1 MKKICVIGGGTM
13 GSGIVEVFAKAGYD
27 VIIRDINQA
36 IMEKAVKTIEKN
48 LERQVSKGKLVI
60 TEQKEI
66 LARIEGS
73 NDIEKLKK
81 CDLVIEAISEN
92 IEIKKDVFKFLDEN
106 CSDKTILATNTSSLS
121 ITELANLT
129 KRPEKVIGMHFF
141 NPAPVMKLVEVIKG
155 IHTDPK
161 VKEEIM
167 ELAVKLGKTPVE
179 ADESPGFLV
188 NRMLVPMINEAIGI
202 FAEGIASAEDIDTA
216 MKLGANH
223 PIGPLALGDLIGNDV
238 CLAIM
243 EVLYKEYGDPKYRPH
258 PLLKKMVRGNLLGRK
273 TGKGFFNYN

>member
-1 MKKICVIGGGTM
+1 M
-13 GSGIVEVFAKAGYD
+13 GSGIVEVFAKAGYH
-27 VIIRDINQA
+27 VIIRDVNQTVIENA
-36 IMEKAVKTIEKN
+36 IKRIEKN
-48 LERQVSKGKLVI
+48 LERQVAKGKLEI
-60 TEQKEI
+60 KEQNET

-73 NDIEKLKK
+73 NEIEILKK

-92 IEIKKDVFKFLDEN
+92 IEIKKDIFKFLDEN
-106 CSDKTILATNTSSLS
+106 CSSQTILATNTSSLS
-121 ITELANLT
+121 ITELANIT
-129 KRPEKVIGMHFF
+129 KRPEKVIGIHFF

-179 ADESPGFLV
+179 VDDSPGFLV
-188 NRMLVPMINEAIGI
+188 NRMLVPMINEGIGI
-202 FAEGIASAEDIDTA
+202 LAEGIASKEDIDTA

-223 PIGPLALGDLIGNDV
+223 PIGPLALADLIGNDV

-243 EVLYKEYGDPKYRPH
+243 EVLYKEYGDPKYRAH

-273 TGKGFFNYN
+273 IGKGFYNYS

>member
-1 MKKICVIGGGTM
+1 MEKICVIGGGSM
-13 GSGIVEVFAKAGYD
+13 GSGIVEVFAKAGYH
-27 VIIRDINQA
+27 VIIRDVNQIVIENA
-36 IMEKAVKTIEKN
+36 IKRIEKN
-48 LERQVSKGKLVI
+48 LERQVAKGKLE
-60 TEQKEI
+60 TQEQNET

-73 NDIEKLKK
+73 NEIEILKK

-92 IEIKKDVFKFLDEN
+92 IEIKKDIFKFLDEN
-106 CSDKTILATNTSSLS
+106 CSNQTILATNTSSLS
-121 ITELANLT
+121 ITELANIT
-129 KRPEKVIGMHFF
+129 KRPEKVIGIHFF

-179 ADESPGFLV
+179 VDDSPGFLV
-188 NRMLVPMINEAIGI
+188 NRMLVPMINEGIGI
-202 FAEGIASAEDIDTA
+202 LAEGIASKEDIDTA

-223 PIGPLALGDLIGNDV
+223 PIGPLALADLIGNDV

-243 EVLYKEYGDPKYRPH
+243 EVLYKEYGDPKYRAH

-273 TGKGFFNYN
+273 IGKGFYNYS

>member
-1 MKKICVIGGGTM
+1 M
-13 GSGIVEVFAKAGYD
+13 GSGIVEVFAKAGYH
-27 VIIRDINQA
+27 VIIRDVNQTVIENA
-36 IMEKAVKTIEKN
+36 IKRIEKN
-48 LERQVSKGKLVI
+48 LERQVAKGKLEI
-60 TEQKEI
+60 KEQNET

-73 NDIEKLKK
+73 NEIEILKK

-92 IEIKKDVFKFLDEN
+92 IEIKKDIFKFLDEN
-106 CSDKTILATNTSSLS
+106 CSSQTILATNTSSLS
-121 ITELANLT
+121 ITELANIN
-129 KRPEKVIGMHFF
+129 KRPEKVIGIHFF

-179 ADESPGFLV
+179 VDDSPGFLV
-188 NRMLVPMINEAIGI
+188 NRMLVPMINEGIGI
-202 FAEGIASAEDIDTA
+202 LAEGIASKEDIDTA

-223 PIGPLALGDLIGNDV
+223 PIGPLALADLIGNDV

-243 EVLYKEYGDPKYRPH
+243 EVLYKEYGDPKYRAH

-273 TGKGFFNYN
+273 IGKGFYNYS